1 MCAESDRP
9 EGGGIQAP
17 APDPKS
23 GQDRRRAQRILINL
37 EVDYHCEETFLFAYI
52 TDLSTLGIFVRTNNP
67 EPPGTHLNLSFT
79 LPGDQRQLDVEGEVI
94 WINPFRPGDLSN
106 LNPGMGV
113 RFLDLEQEQR
123 RALRRL
129 IRTIAYLDGSA
140 LGEKPEEEPVAAAED
155 ELQHPDVTP
164 AE

>member
-9 EGGGIQAP
+9 EGAEPQTA
-17 APDPKS
+17 AKKS
-23 GQDRRRAQRILINL
+23 GKERRQAQRILINL
-37 EVDYHCEETFLFAYI
+37 EVDYHCEDTFLFAYI

-79 LPGDQRQLDVEGEVI
+79 LPGEQRQLDVEGEVI
-94 WINPFRPGDLSN
+94 WINPYRPGDLSN

-113 RFLDLEQEQR
+113 RFLDLEQAQR
-123 RALRRL
+123 RAIRRL

-140 LGEKPEEEPVAAAED
+140 QNEEPEEEPVSAASD
-155 ELQHPDVTP
+155 ELQPDVPP